1 MRRRDN
7 GYLCRQPLAKLLQS
21 VAISVGV
28 GKSHIAQALEHL
40 AIRHGA
46 DARFLKTSRHWLTW
60 PAATPTTPGTS
71 GSELARPA
79 VLILHLSGVLSHPSV
94 TSANVA

>member
-1 MRRRDN
+1 MSLRRDPN
-7 GYLCRQPLAKLLQS
+7 LPRQHRRKMLQS

-71 GSELARPA
+71 GSASSPA
-79 VLILHLSGVLSHPSV
+79 PLS
-94 TSANVA
+94 